1 MSTDPPSPTAAFGT
15 TPAAAVIAE
24 FLRVQH
30 EAPRRSAVA
39 RLLGRSPLTPQS
51 RPWYVGALGELDVA
65 RRLAALGSEWTV
77 RHAVPVG
84 TRGSDIDHLVLGTAG
99 VFTINTKFHEDAR
112 IWVSPR
118 QLRVNGQ
125 PKDHLRNA
133 RYESQRVA
141 KILSA
146 ATSSTVEVSALVV
159 IVGAK
164 DLTIRQQPADVTV
177 MRETQLVRRLRSRPN
192 TLSAEEVASIASVIV
207 KGDTWTAGATDGNDR
222 MPEFAAVRGEVR
234 SAKRVR
240 LAWALAALA
249 AGTTLSF
256 AFASGAF
263 APLLGG

>member
-24 FLRVQH
+24 FLRVQR
-30 EAPRRSAVA
+30 EVPTRSALA

-51 RPWYVGALGELDVA
+51 RPWYVGALGEIDVA
-65 RRLAALGSEWTV
+65 RRLEALGPEWTV

-84 TRGSDIDHLVLGTAG
+84 TRGSDIDHVVLGPAG
-99 VFTINTKFHEDAR
+99 VFTVNTKFHEDAR
-112 IWVSPR
+112 IWVSSR

-125 PKDHLRNA
+125 PKEHLRNA

-146 ATSSTVEVSALVV
+146 AAGVTVEVSALVV

-164 DLTIRQQPADVTV
+164 EMTIRQQPADVTV
-177 MRETQLVRRLRSRPN
+177 LRETQLVRRLRSRPR
-192 TLSAEEVASIASVIV
+192 TLSAEESASIASVIV
-207 KGDTWTAGATDGNDR
+207 KPDTWTTTATGGHDP
-222 MPEFAAVRGEVR
+222 MPEFAALRREVR

-240 LAWALAALA
+240 LTWALAALA
-249 AGTTLSF
+249 AGSTLSF
-256 AFASGAF
+256 AFATGAF